1 VLWVINSNAI
11 LAITEANCR
20 MRTFQC
26 TALLLLTGFTLGH
39 AHQSGNNNAMSPV
52 TRVVEMLQG
61 LAKQT
66 EADGK
71 KEEDLYETFVCWA
84 KTIIDSKTA
93 SNAAAEARI
102 QELQT
107 YIADLDAG
115 RIELT
120 TERVDLEKE
129 LEEVLGDIE
138 TATEI
143 REKEKADYAS
153 AKLEMTQAIDA
164 LEDAIKVLKEATT
177 EEKKDSSFLRV
188 RSEVSS
194 SSRTA
199 AQEAASL
206 RAAADLGEKFLTKG
220 DSLFLRRLL
229 TGDVPR
235 ASWKKLNRKATFKMS
250 YKARSGKI
258 QEVLAKL
265 LDTFDSNLKEA
276 TEKEVEAM
284 KSYQELMKAKTAQKD
299 AAQEALIKMEK
310 ENGARGL
317 SKADATT
324 EMEALQQQVKD
335 DKMYIEQVTK
345 TLEEK
350 KTEWKVRMALRTAEL
365 GAISKAIAILHSDD
379 ARDLFKKSFKSQGY
393 SFLQTTSRQRRGI
406 AVSTLTQA
414 AKDSKDD
421 RLVLLA
427 SSLASKGHFDEVIKA
442 IDTMVSTLK
451 AEETTDLKVKEDC
464 ETTRADDTRTAS
476 LTSRAIDELTDA
488 ITQLE
493 TEIKELEA
501 QIEDAQ
507 KKIEAIDAELAKT
520 KKIREEE
527 AVEYAA
533 NKKDDQEA
541 VSLVTQAKDVLAD
554 FYKSNNLMLVQK
566 KQPAVAAGKAPPPPP
581 TTWEAPYGGQTE
593 ESTGIVA
600 ILEMIV
606 EDIQKDIA
614 DADKEEA
621 EAIALYDKT
630 VKALTTEKQGLQK
643 QISEWEGIKA
653 DKAESVITKGKEKST
668 KKKQLGAVM
677 KKMADAEPGCDFA
690 LINYAERAKNRQT
703 EIDGLLKAK
712 AILSGGKFDG
722 LPDPNREIKPGD
734 AFLQSSPRLRG
745 A

>member
-1 VLWVINSNAI
+1 
-11 LAITEANCR
+11 
-20 MRTFQC
+20 
-26 TALLLLTGFTLGH
+26 
-39 AHQSGNNNAMSPV
+39 MSPV
-52 TRVVEMLQG
+52 TRVVEMLQA
-61 LAKQT
+61 LTKQI
-66 EADGK
+66 EKEGK
-71 KEEDLYETFVCWA
+71 KEEDLYETFVCWG
-84 KTIIDSKTA
+84 KSIIDQKTA

-102 QELQT
+102 QELET

-153 AKLEMTQAIDA
+153 AKLEMEQAISA
-164 LEDAIKVLKEATT
+164 LEDAIQVLKEATT
-177 EEKKDSSFLRV
+177 EDKKESSFLRM

-199 AQEAASL
+199 VQEAASL
-206 RAAADLGEKFLTKG
+206 KAAADLGEKFLTKA

-258 QEVLAKL
+258 QDVLAKL
-265 LDTFDSNLKEA
+265 LETFTTNLKEA
-276 TEKEVEAM
+276 TAKEVEAQ
-284 KSYQELMKAKTAQKD
+284 KNYDELMKAKTEQKE

-310 ENGARGL
+310 ENGARGM
-317 SKADATT
+317 SKNEAT
-324 EMEALQQQVKD
+324 EEVNALKEQVKN
-335 DKMYIEQVTK
+335 DKKYIEQVTK
-345 TLEEK
+345 QVEEK
-350 KTEWKVRMALRTAEL
+350 KTEWKDRMALRSAEL
-365 GAISKAIAILHSDD
+365 GAISKAISILHSDD

-393 SFLQTTSRQRRGI
+393 FFLQTSSHQQRGI
-406 AVSTLTQA
+406 AASTLRQA
-414 AKDSKDD
+414 AKDSKDN
-421 RLVLLA
+421 RLILLA
-427 SSLASKGHFDEVIKA
+427 SSLANKKSHFTEVIAA
-442 IDTMVSTLK
+442 IDKMVSTLK
-451 AEETTDLKVKEDC
+451 AEEATDLKVKEDC
-464 ETTRADDTRTAS
+464 EKTRAEDTRTAS

-493 TEIKELEA
+493 TEIKELKSQIADAEEQIKQIEA
-501 QIEDAQ
+501 Q
-507 KKIEAIDAELAKT
+507 LAKA
-520 KKIREEE
+520 KQVREEE
-527 AVEYAA
+527 AAEYAA

-554 FYKSNNLMLVQK
+554 FYKDNKLMLVQK
-566 KQPAVAAGKAPPPPP
+566 KQPVSEAGKAPPPPP
-581 TTWEAPYGGQTE
+581 ATWEAPYGGRTE

-621 EAIALYDKT
+621 EAIALYEAT
-630 VKALTTEKQGLQK
+630 VKSLTEEKQGLQK
-643 QISEWEGIKA
+643 QITEWQGIKA
-653 DKAESVITKGKEKST
+653 GKEEDVITKGKEKAT
-668 KKKQLGAVM
+668 KKEQLAAVM
-677 KKMADAEPGCDFA
+677 KKMADAELGCDFA
-690 LINYAERAKNRQT
+690 LINYAERAANRQT

-722 LPDPNREIKPGD
+722 LPDPDREIKPGD